1 MKKIS
6 VFLALPLVLLL
17 TGCSICRGFD
27 YRRLSRIER
36 GMNFDQVCAI
46 LGTPQYRDLNSDGEA
61 WTFRAPA
68 LGGSSVVKVWF
79 KDGRLDEMKSYLET
93 TQQSATLRDVSS
105 ASESSKSSA
114 TNSDTKIIVSSDG
127 KHYIKTGSL
136 LITPEGKHIHL
147 P

>member
-1 MKKIS
+1 
-6 VFLALPLVLLL
+6 
-17 TGCSICRGFD
+17 
-27 YRRLSRIER
+27 
-36 GMNFDQVCAI
+36 MNFDQVCAI
-46 LGTPQYRDLNSDGEA
+46 LGTPQYRDLSSDGEA

-93 TQQSATLRDVSS
+93 TQQSVTSRDVSS
-105 ASESSKSSA
+105 ASESSKSSKSSA
-114 TNSDTKIIVSSDG
+114 TSDDTKIIVSSDG